1 MTDKGDGHMHQ
12 YKNISELS
20 RQYGIVAVRDEVDAF
35 FSQCEFELLGM
46 GRWRQTDVSELNNF
60 LLSHFQLTFIVSG
73 RVEVTWEDQRI
84 PCEKGGVFLYQ
95 PFQVYSVACVGT
107 EPTDFVYLNFE
118 VAPYYQRT
126 HFENVVLGR
135 QRNGTFSGEEFRR
148 ICLRM
153 VGLHQELTEGG
164 PGCSALVHS
173 AMQQTLIRMIQDR
186 LQGGSENSALFDT
199 ATDAVALVNRAVE
212 YTQAHLDQ
220 PICVREIAQYAG
232 VSESTLYKVFM
243 RCVEAPPSKFLT
255 QYKMRHA
262 EKMIL
267 EKYTLE
273 EIAQSLGY
281 SSGFHLSRVFK
292 ATLGKTPA
300 QIKKRLGK

>member
-1 MTDKGDGHMHQ
+1 MHQ

-46 GRWRQTDVSELNNF
+46 GRWRQTDVSALYNF
-60 LLSHFQLTFIVSG
+60 LLSHFQMTFIVAG
-73 RVEVTWEDQRI
+73 HVHVEW
-84 PCEKGGVFLYQ
+84 GGQSVECRQGDIFLYQ
-95 PFQVYSVACVGT
+95 PFQIYSVTCVGS

-118 VAPYYQRT
+118 VAPYYQRA

-135 QRNGTFSGEEFRR
+135 QKNGAFSGEEFSR
-148 ICLRM
+148 ICRQMLR
-153 VGLHQELTEGG
+153 LHGELPARD
-164 PGCSALVHS
+164 PGCSALAHS
-173 AMQQTLIRMIQDR
+173 MMQQTLIRMIQDR
-186 LQGGSENSALFDT
+186 LRRGGETPSLFDPGADT
-199 ATDAVALVNRAVE
+199 VMLVNRAVE
-212 YTQAHLDQ
+212 YTQRRLDR
-220 PICVREIAQYAG
+220 PISVQSIAKALG
-232 VSESTLYKVFM
+232 VSESTLYKAFM
-243 RCVEAPPSKFLT
+243 RCVEESPSRFLT

-267 EKYTLE
+267 EKYTLD
-273 EIAQSLGY
+273 EIAQALGY

-300 QIKKRLGK
+300 QIKRRLNK